1 MTRWTFRHV
10 LLKRADARD
19 EVLNLAKRSEC
30 GGCEIAA
37 SGIGRGASEKP
48 PCIPTI
54 CDVKSEIVMSV
65 AASARFYEDWRL

>member
-19 EVLNLAKRSEC
+19 EVLNLAKRSEF

-37 SGIGRGASEKP
+37 SGIGLEVRLKNHLVSR
-48 PCIPTI
+48 T
-54 CDVKSEIVMSV
+54 SV
-65 AASARFYEDWRL
+65 T